1 MVRLNDVCDISSKN
15 SQYIPEETPYFY
27 KKGMAKLSSDS
38 DSGRIN
44 RLRPPPIS
52 NWDVDEFATGC
63 QYNNINSDTSESDG
77 SSKEDSEEESIVAF
91 R

>member
-52 NWDVDEFATGC
+52 NWDVDEFATGF
-63 QYNNINSDTSESDG
+63 
-77 SSKEDSEEESIVAF
+77 VAF